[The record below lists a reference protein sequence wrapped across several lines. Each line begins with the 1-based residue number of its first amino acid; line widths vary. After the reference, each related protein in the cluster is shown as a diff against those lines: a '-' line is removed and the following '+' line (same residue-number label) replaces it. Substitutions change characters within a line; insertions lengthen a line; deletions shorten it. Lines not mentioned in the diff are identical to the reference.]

1 MKKERESNIELLRI
15 LLLLIICFW
24 HVIVHGYKFA
34 FIKDT
39 GVPLNAEWLDF
50 FASFLCPAVNTFV
63 LISGY
68 FGIHYSKEGLS
79 RFSFQ
84 ATLFSVTTTLI
95 IMVLTGSFAG
105 KSLILSFF
113 PIITQ
118 RWWFLT
124 IYILLFI
131 FSPILNNGLNALTT
145 KQLRNILI
153 IYFAVN
159 SIGPLI
165 TNVLEGS
172 NFQSLLFVYLLGS
185 YIARLNK
192 EDRIKVSSAACF
204 VSYIVSSILLYTISS
219 LLLKSH
225 HPYRAFD
232 FLSYNNPIIIIQSIT
247 LFLFF
252 KQLVIR
258 KNRKINFI
266 AHYAFAAY
274 LITESFTDILYPLQA
289 KLFDCNFVLGF
300 CSVLIF
306 FFFCIFID
314 YFREKLY
321 FIIKNSRCI
330 QLLFQNH

>member
-1 MKKERESNIELLRI
+1 MKKDRESNIELLRI

-34 FIKDT
+34 FMKET
-39 GVPLNAEWLDF
+39 GIPLNAEWLDF
-50 FASFLCPAVNTFV
+50 FASFFCPAVNTFV

-84 ATLFSVTTTLI
+84 ATLFSVITTLI
-95 IMVLTGSFAG
+95 IMLITGCFSG
-105 KSLILSFF
+105 KGLILSFF

-118 RWWFLT
+118 RWWFLS

-131 FSPILNNGLNALTT
+131 FSPILNNGLNKLTT
-145 KQLRNILI
+145 KQLRNILLM
-153 IYFAVN
+153 YFTVN
-159 SIGPLI
+159 CIGPLI

-172 NFQSLLFVYLLGS
+172 NFQSLLFVYLLGA

-192 EDRIKVSSAACF
+192 ENKIKVSSAVCF
-204 VSYIVSSILLYTISS
+204 ISYIVSSTLLFTISS

-225 HPYRAFD
+225 HPYRAFG
-232 FLSYNNPIIIIQSIT
+232 FLSYNNPIIIIQSVA
-247 LFLFF
+247 LFLSFN
-252 KQLVIR
+252 QLVIR

-266 AHYAFAAY
+266 AHYVFAAY
-274 LITESFTDILYPLQA
+274 LIPESFTDILYPLQA
-289 KLFDCNFVLGF
+289 KLFDNNFVLGF

-306 FFFCIFID
+306 FFLCILID
-314 YFREKLY
+314 YFRERLY
-321 FIIKNSRCI
+321 LKIKNTKP
-330 QLLFQNH
+330 LAELN

>member
-1 MKKERESNIELLRI
+1 MKKSRESNIELLRI
-15 LLLLIICFW
+15 LLLLFICFW
-24 HVIVHGYKFA
+24 YVIVHGYKFA

-204 VSYIVSSILLYTISS
+204 VSYIVSSILLYTI
-219 LLLKSH
+219 
-225 HPYRAFD
+225 
-232 FLSYNNPIIIIQSIT
+232 
-247 LFLFF
+247 
-252 KQLVIR
+252 
-258 KNRKINFI
+258 
-266 AHYAFAAY
+266 
-274 LITESFTDILYPLQA
+274 
-289 KLFDCNFVLGF
+289 
-300 CSVLIF
+300 
-306 FFFCIFID
+306 
-314 YFREKLY
+314 
-321 FIIKNSRCI
+321 
-330 QLLFQNH
+330 

>member
-1 MKKERESNIELLRI
+1 MKKSRESNIELLRI
-15 LLLLIICFW
+15 LLLLFICFW

-145 KQLRNILI
+145 KLCIPVDTRSPFPVIPVHSVGNLQ
-153 IYFAVN
+153 YMW
-159 SIGPLI
+159 
-165 TNVLEGS
+165 
-172 NFQSLLFVYLLGS
+172 QS
-185 YIARLNK
+185 
-192 EDRIKVSSAACF
+192 
-204 VSYIVSSILLYTISS
+204 
-219 LLLKSH
+219 
-225 HPYRAFD
+225 
-232 FLSYNNPIIIIQSIT
+232 
-247 LFLFF
+247 
-252 KQLVIR
+252 
-258 KNRKINFI
+258 
-266 AHYAFAAY
+266 
-274 LITESFTDILYPLQA
+274 
-289 KLFDCNFVLGF
+289 
-300 CSVLIF
+300 
-306 FFFCIFID
+306 
-314 YFREKLY
+314 
-321 FIIKNSRCI
+321 
-330 QLLFQNH
+330 

>member
-1 MKKERESNIELLRI
+1 MKKNRESNIELLRI
-15 LLLLIICFW
+15 ILLLFICFW
-24 HVIVHGYKFA
+24 HVIIHGYKFA
-34 FIKDT
+34 FIKET

-84 ATLFSVTTTLI
+84 ATSFSIITTLI
-95 IMVLTGSFAG
+95 IMLITDSFSG
-105 KSLILSFF
+105 KDLILSFF

-124 IYILLFI
+124 TYILLFI
-131 FSPILNNGLNALTT
+131 FSPILNNGLNKLTT
-145 KQLRNILI
+145 KQLRHILL
-153 IYFAVN
+153 IYFAIN
-159 SIGPLI
+159 CIGPLI
-165 TNVLEGS
+165 TNILDGS
-172 NFQSLLFVYLLGS
+172 NFQSLLFIYLLGA

-192 EDRIKVSSAACF
+192 EKKIKVSSAICF
-204 VSYIVSSILLYTISS
+204 VTYIVSSTLLFTISS

-225 HPYRAFD
+225 HPYRAFY

-252 KQLVIR
+252 KQIVIK
-258 KNRKINFI
+258 KNKNINFI
-266 AHYAFAAY
+266 AHYVFAAY

-289 KLFDCNFVLGF
+289 KLFNNNFILGF

-306 FFFCIFID
+306 FFFCILID
-314 YFREKLY
+314 YFRERLY
-321 FIIKNSRCI
+321 LKIKNTRYI
-330 QLLFQNH
+330 QILFQNQ